1 MCMQV
6 PKILVSSYEGVTCKQ
21 VPADRNTA
29 ADACTHC
36 LQVHNVLVYSYE
48 NVVEPF
54 LQPVLDLC
62 GALLARDAA
71 DLQRQVKVCEVA
83 KHTNWT

>member
-1 MCMQV
+1 MTWQKLNGDC
-6 PKILVSSYEGVTCKQ
+6 
-21 VPADRNTA
+21 NTA
-29 ADACTHC
+29 AHACTNC

-54 LQPVLDLC
+54 LQPVLELC

-71 DLQRQVKVCEVA
+71 DLQRQVRMHRFA
-83 KHTNWT
+83 KLNCLDLTDAAFS